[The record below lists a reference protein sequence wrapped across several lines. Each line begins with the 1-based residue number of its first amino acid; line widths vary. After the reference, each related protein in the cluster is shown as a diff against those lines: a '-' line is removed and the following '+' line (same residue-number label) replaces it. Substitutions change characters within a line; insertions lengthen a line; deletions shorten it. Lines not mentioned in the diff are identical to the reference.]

1 MDLTK
6 TNFTN
11 MREDILAALAAVG
24 NKYGCD
30 VTVGKIKYDDI
41 NINVSVDFTA
51 RGEDGES
58 GEQVAFNRD
67 CVAYGF
73 EPEHY
78 NKRFVMENK
87 IFRLIGFN
95 PKARKYHC
103 IIVDDNGKKYT
114 ANTEAV
120 KECLVGTK

>member
-67 CVAYGF
+67 CALYGF
-73 EPEHY
+73 APEHY
-78 NKRFVMENK
+78 RKPFTMDGK
-87 IFRLIGFN
+87 TYYLIGFN
-95 PKARKYHC
+95 HKARKYHC
-103 IIVDDNGKKYT
+103 IIADMSGKNFGCTVD
-114 ANTEAV
+114 AV
-120 KECLVGTK
+120 KLYLGVK

>member
-1 MDLTK
+1 MDLTNV
-6 TNFTN
+6 NFDVFRKEVN
-11 MREDILAALAAVG
+11 DALAAVAT
-24 NKYGCD
+24 KYGCD
-30 VTVGKIKYDDI
+30 IDLGKIKYDSNLI
-41 NINVSVDFTA
+41 NISVDFNA
-51 RGEDGES
+51 KGENGES
-58 GEQVAFNRD
+58 GEQAVFNRV

>member
-1 MDLTK
+1 MDLTNV
-6 TNFTN
+6 NFDVFRKEVN
-11 MREDILAALAAVG
+11 DALAAVAA
-24 NKYGCD
+24 
-30 VTVGKIKYDDI
+30 KYDCDI
-41 NINVSVDFTA
+41 DLGKVKYNEDLISISIDFNVK
-51 RGEDGES
+51 GENGES
-58 GEQVAFNRD
+58 GEQALFNRV
-67 CVAYGF
+67 CGGYGF

-103 IIVDDNGKKYT
+103 IIVDENDKKYT